1 MNNLIKAFQM
11 VVTNY
16 VGFTGRA
23 TRSEFWYFILTYI
36 IIYFIL
42 AILEGL
48 VGLTGILTGI
58 FGLAML
64 LPSLAVEFRRL
75 HDTGR
80 TAWWLLIGLIPLVG
94 LIVLI
99 YFWAQPSQEGDNEH
113 GPKPTF

>member
-1 MNNLIKAFQM
+1 MNNLIDNFKA

-23 TRSEFWYFILTYI
+23 TRSEFWYFVLAYF
-36 IIYFIL
+36 IIYLVL

-48 VGLTGILTGI
+48 VGLTGIVTGI

-64 LPSLAVEFRRL
+64 LPTLAVEFRRL

-80 TAWWLLIGLIPLVG
+80 TAWWLLIALIPLVG

-99 YFWAQPSQEGDNEH
+99 YFFAQPTKEGDNEYSS
-113 GPKPTF
+113 